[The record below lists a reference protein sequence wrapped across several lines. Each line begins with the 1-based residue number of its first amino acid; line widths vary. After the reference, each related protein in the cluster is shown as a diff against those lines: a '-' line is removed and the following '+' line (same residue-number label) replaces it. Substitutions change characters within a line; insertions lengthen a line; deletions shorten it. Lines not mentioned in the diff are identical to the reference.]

1 MLRVIS
7 SAWKPHWDY
16 GGRPLV
22 AMSSCLLRFSVW
34 WEPRL
39 GNLDAKRSTICH
51 RWVPASMLEHKV
63 QEKGE
68 KCIHVH
74 RNFAEV
80 DWVVLSYVCFS
91 IRMASLG
98 SGPSFSGGRNEW
110 FTPISSTYFHLVY
123 WVFCTVSFTP
133 ILSTP
138 ILSTPISSTFA
149 FQYIQHICCQNRENE
164 WWQNAHYIL
173 KPIHLLIP

>member
-1 MLRVIS
+1 MGIPYYTFDVIADCPIFALHRQKIVSGNSMLRVIS

-22 AMSSCLLRFSVW
+22 AMSSCLLRFSVC

-39 GNLDAKRSTICH
+39 GNLDAKRSTICNS
-51 RWVPASMLEHKV
+51 WVPASMLEHKV

-91 IRMASLG
+91 IRMVSLG
-98 SGPSFSGGRNEW
+98 SGPSFSGGRNE
-110 FTPISSTYFHLVY
+110 
-123 WVFCTVSFTP
+123 
-133 ILSTP
+133 
-138 ILSTPISSTFA
+138 
-149 FQYIQHICCQNRENE
+149 
-164 WWQNAHYIL
+164 
-173 KPIHLLIP
+173 